1 MLYSLVLKLE
11 LILLKRNMLGFVK
24 NPSTRSPSI
33 IGDVYLQNN
42 TKTLQPSNILELLS
56 FLLTEQGVRFRGM

>member
-1 MLYSLVLKLE
+1 
-11 LILLKRNMLGFVK
+11 MLGFVE

-42 TKTLQPSNILELLS
+42 TKTLQPSNILELSS